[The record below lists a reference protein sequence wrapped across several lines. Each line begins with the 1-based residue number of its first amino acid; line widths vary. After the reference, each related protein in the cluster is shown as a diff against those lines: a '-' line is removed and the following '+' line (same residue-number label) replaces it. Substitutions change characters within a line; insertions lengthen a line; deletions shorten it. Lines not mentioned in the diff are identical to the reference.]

1 MLIARDYSRKSVQN
15 YCFFCNHANILA
27 KKVKFICICNKKAV
41 ILCPIWKRH
50 ASCIDTI
57 TAKWCNGSTTDSGSV
72 CLGSNPSLATKFLF
86 LMRRKIAIIAG
97 GDSSEY
103 EVSLRSAAGIYSF
116 LKPTPTPFLKG
127 RELDYDLT
135 IVCLRGKEWRAL
147 AETDNELQKN
157 NGAVPMDSDKW
168 VTIDKNDF
176 SYTYQDEKIP
186 FDFAYITIHGTPGEN
201 GVLQGYLDMLGV
213 PYSCCGVLAAAMTF
227 NKYTCNQ
234 YLKGFGV
241 NVAESVLLRK
251 NQEPRTKSQD
261 IVAQVGLPC
270 FIKTNVGGSS
280 FGVTKVKTL
289 EDVIP
294 AIEKAFGEGDEV
306 ICEAEMKG
314 IEITCGVYKTKNK
327 AVAFPITEVVTSNEF
342 FDYDAKYNGQV
353 DEITPARIPDEV
365 RDKVQALTLKIY
377 DILGCKGII
386 RVDYILTGDEAMR
399 REAKGEEAR
408 GERREAKGEEAR
420 GERREAKGDEGEW
433 KINLLEVNTTP
444 GMTATSFIPQQI
456 RAAGLEIGEVL
467 GEIIEDSLEVKN

>member
-1 MLIARDYSRKSVQN
+1 M
-15 YCFFCNHANILA
+15 
-27 KKVKFICICNKKAV
+27 
-41 ILCPIWKRH
+41 CPIWKRH

-72 CLGSNPSLATKFLF
+72 CLGSSPSLATKFLF

-116 LKPTPTPFLKG
+116 LSEIASQES
-127 RELDYDLT
+127 RHDYDLT

-147 AETDNELQKN
+147 AETNIEIEKH
-157 NGAVPMDSDKW
+157 NGAVPIESEKW
-168 VTIDKNDF
+168 VDIDKNDF
-176 SYTYQDEKIP
+176 SYTYKGKKIQ

-201 GVLQGYLDMLGV
+201 GVLQGYLDMVGV
-213 PYSCCGVLAAAMTF
+213 PYSCCGVLAAAITF
-227 NKYTCNQ
+227 NKYTCNH
-234 YLKGFGV
+234 YLKGFSV
-241 NVAESVLLRK
+241 KVAESVLLRK

-280 FGVTKVKTL
+280 FGVTKVKTI
-289 EDVIP
+289 EEVEP
-294 AIEKAFGEGDEV
+294 AIEKAFAEGDEV

-365 RDKVQALTLKIY
+365 RDAVQAMTLKIY

-386 RVDYILTGDEAMR
+386 RVDYILT
-399 REAKGEEAR
+399 
-408 GERREAKGEEAR
+408 
-420 GERREAKGDEGEW
+420 EGW
-433 KINLLEVNTTP
+433 TINLLEVNTTP
-444 GMTATSFIPQQI
+444 GMTATSFIPQQV
-456 RAAGLEIGEVL
+456 RAAGLNIGEVL
-467 GEIIEDSLEVKN
+467 SEIVEDNFTV